1 MSMEQS
7 IGQSSD
13 EEHRQSPHP
22 GVIGPLHDNGQRYA
36 GAPATGLVHHTT
48 FQDYRI
54 GAPSAQDALKSDTGS
69 SNRSNS
75 PGGWNV
81 ASAPSISSSFFNDG
95 TPRIK
100 DLDDVR
106 GFSVDVQDDDRSSP
120 GATRNSVGALQ
131 GRIEFRGAPQLANA
145 FLQAP
150 NRNNSLSVGFGRAS
164 FRNNGTDQSF
174 LPSPIDS
181 KENSIASSVDRSSD
195 GHDEISPL
203 NQNTSVT
210 FASLGRNFSLPPSS
224 ISSASPRSFSHSHEQ
239 NSTTRGTTPF
249 SQPYDEHMLSGA
261 GGILGGTLPNGNK
274 VSFQASNV
282 GSGVTTDRNS
292 LSRASSRSMSMNSN
306 NQVYDRPPSSFDV
319 FQHGPSDG
327 FDAQAKAS
335 PFINDLLD
343 RLLRCEYSTKE
354 IQRELG
360 DVTRKLNW
368 LIERSNTAGQSPQ
381 TPAGTADD
389 VRTLTQR
396 VNTLT
401 TSVGQ
406 LLALQTQ
413 AHMQNINGISSAAG
427 VGVVPNGSN
436 NPITALNGIPSNP
449 LPAIN
454 GSGMQ
459 SNVSAAGNGGGLGVL
474 GSTASA
480 ALNNLNNA
488 HANISH
494 HGATGAPSSNSLH
507 VLPSRPDVGLG
518 IPPSQR
524 TGSIRG
530 ANGATGPLGGP
541 IQRTWSVG
549 NAEMMPRR
557 DSDASI
563 LSGGPGM
570 NGMNA
575 LIRDKRKMSLNISRR
590 ESTASVSDSRCSQHA
605 IILTRQ
611 TICVQTVGEDNAFN
625 SGRERENGAVVSKWE
640 HLPLVPELLRSIN
653 KYGCA

>member
-1 MSMEQS
+1 MRS
-7 IGQSSD
+7 IVRAHTRALLALLTIMANAILQ
-13 EEHRQSPHP
+13 RQ
-22 GVIGPLHDNGQRYA
+22 QQ
-36 GAPATGLVHHTT
+36 GLVHHTT
-48 FQDYRI
+48 FQDYKI
-54 GAPSAQDALKSDTGS
+54 GAPSAQDALKSDTES

-106 GFSVDVQDDDRSSP
+106 GFSVDIQDDDRSSP

-203 NQNTSVT
+203 NQNTSVA

-239 NSTTRGTTPF
+239 NPSTTRGTTPF
-249 SQPYDEHMLSGA
+249 SQPYDEHVLSGA

-274 VSFQASNV
+274 VSFQASNI

-413 AHMQNINGISSAAG
+413 AHMQNINGASSIAG
-427 VGVVPNGSN
+427 VGVIPNGSN
-436 NPITALNGIPSNP
+436 NPITALNAILSNP

-459 SNVSAAGNGGGLGVL
+459 SNVSATGNGGGLGVL

-480 ALNNLNNA
+480 ALNNLNNT
-488 HANISH
+488 HATINH
-494 HGATGAPSSNSLH
+494 HGAGGSAPSSNSTACSSQSPRCRSWH
-507 VLPSRPDVGLG
+507 SPQPADRFYPWHQWWHGPSWPNSEDVV
-518 IPPSQR
+518 I
-524 TGSIRG
+524 
-530 ANGATGPLGGP
+530 
-541 IQRTWSVG
+541 G
-549 NAEMMPRR
+549 NVEMMPRR
-557 DSDASI
+557 DSDASV
-563 LSGGPGM
+563 LRWGTRNEWHERFNPGQ
-570 NGMNA
+570 A
-575 LIRDKRKMSLNISRR
+575 QD
-590 ESTASVSDSRCSQHA
+590 VSQH
-605 IILTRQ
+605 LSTR
-611 TICVQTVGEDNAFN
+611 IY
-625 SGRERENGAVVSKWE
+625 
-640 HLPLVPELLRSIN
+640 SIR
-653 KYGCA
+653 